1 MDYTNEQQD
10 ELEFT
15 IKEINEILSDGI
27 INCSTRYCCQDGT
40 YKPLTLSEAVVLVPD
55 KYKTLLRIITFLN
68 KDVPAQPEIWIY
80 FGTSIFDWSNLDYWI
95 NIPNA
100 KKYTELSKSLSDES
114 LNRVNADQDL
124 RLRIDNESINRANA
138 DADLSRRIDEIE
150 PGGGGGGDYEKLQRE
165 LAQEIQDRIAGDQ
178 NLESQFNLALQGLK
192 SSLELQISGLSDK
205 VDELS
210 TKVDTIPENIG
221 DIPEQVTQLETELG
235 KTNEQVTQLS
245 SKVDA
250 IPEDIDQ
257 IPGQITELGSK
268 VSTLDNRVSDLET
281 NLGKTDSKVS
291 GIETEITE
299 IGSSISSIASRVSTT
314 ETDISELQTNLSNE
328 TSQRTQKD
336 QELQE
341 ALDLLE
347 TKISSNRPT
356 YLLQGD
362 YLNANNSTISSEL
375 AKDGGFDNLKTIIQ
389 EKQLVLGIPSANNEF
404 YQIFKQKSDATYI
417 YLGLIQSDSSSS
429 NIVYLTIT
437 NTYID
442 KSIRKIYPQEGGGGS
457 TIIVD
462 DALSSESENPVQN
475 KVITNELTRISE
487 KVFPLTI
494 SVSGGGTFEKGTS
507 QTVTVRWTVKEGDDV
522 VTPDTITINNEP
534 VTNTDTSK
542 QFADVT
548 TNTTYTV
555 KVTKGG
561 QEKSGSTSVTFIA
574 ASYFG
579 VVDANFT
586 PTEDTIK
593 GLTTKTVKNTRAYT
607 GTATLNNQKL
617 CYAYPKSLGAL
628 TSIKDANN
636 FDYLSSYNRTE
647 VNVNGEAY
655 YVYTLIDATSVT
667 NFKQIYA

>member
-1 MDYTNEQQD
+1 MDYTNEQQG
-10 ELEFT
+10 ELKFT
-15 IKEINEILSDGI
+15 IEEINQILSDGI

-80 FGTSIFDWSNLDYWI
+80 FGTSIFDWSNLDYWV

-114 LNRVNADQDL
+114 INRINADQDL
-124 RLRIDNESINRANA
+124 RLRIDNEAINRANA

-150 PGGGGGGDYEKLQRE
+150 PGGGGGGDYEKLQKE

-178 NLESQFNLALQGLK
+178 NLESQFNLAIQGLK
-192 SSLELQISGLSDK
+192 SSLELQISGLS
-205 VDELS
+205 
-210 TKVDTIPENIG
+210 T
-221 DIPEQVTQLETELG
+221 
-235 KTNEQVTQLS
+235 
-245 SKVDA
+245 KVDA

-257 IPGQITELGSK
+257 IPEQITGLDNRI
-268 VSTLDNRVSDLET
+268 STLDTEVSDLET

-291 GIETEITE
+291 GIETEILE
-299 IGSSISSIASRVSTT
+299 IGTSISNISGRVSTT
-314 ETDISELQTNLSNE
+314 ETDISELQTNLSDE
-328 TSQRTQKD
+328 VSQRTQKD

-341 ALDLLE
+341 ALDSLS
-347 TKISSNRPT
+347 TQVSSNRPT
-356 YLLQGD
+356 YLLKGD
-362 YLNANNSTISSEL
+362 YLNASNSTIGAEL
-375 AKDGGFDNLKTIIQ
+375 AKDGGFDNLKNIIQ
-389 EKQLVLGIPSANNEF
+389 EKQLVLSIPSANNEF
-404 YQIFKQKSDATYI
+404 YQIFKQKFDTTYI
-417 YLGLIQSDSSSS
+417 YLGLLQSDSTTST
-429 NIVYLTIT
+429 IVYLTIT

-442 KSIRKIYPQEGGGGS
+442 KSIRKVYPQEGGGS
-457 TIIVD
+457 TITVD

-494 SVSGGGTFEKGTS
+494 SVSGGGTYEKGTS
-507 QTVTVRWTVKEGDDV
+507 RTVTVRWIVKEGDDI
-522 VTPDTITINNEP
+522 VTPDSITVNDEP

-542 QFADVT
+542 QFTNVT
-548 TNTTYTV
+548 VNTTYTV

-561 QEKSGSTSVTFIA
+561 QQKSGSTSVTFVA

-579 VVDANFT
+579 VVDADFT
-586 PTEDTIK
+586 PTEETIK
-593 GLTTKTVKNTRAYT
+593 GLTTKTVKNTKSYT

-617 CYAYPKSLGAL
+617 CYAYPKSFGAL
-628 TSIKDANN
+628 SSIKDANN
-636 FDYLSSYNRTE
+636 FDYINSYNRTE

-655 YVYTLIDATSVT
+655 YVYTLIDTTSVT

>member
-10 ELEFT
+10 ELKFT
-15 IKEINEILSDGI
+15 IEEINQILSDGI

-80 FGTSIFDWSNLDYWI
+80 FGTSIFDWSNLDYWV

-114 LNRVNADQDL
+114 INRINADQDL
-124 RLRIDNESINRANA
+124 RLRIDNEAINRANA

-150 PGGGGGGDYEKLQRE
+150 PGGGGGGDYEKLQKE

-178 NLESQFNLALQGLK
+178 NLESQFNLAIQGLK
-192 SSLELQISGLSDK
+192 SSLELQISGLSTK

-235 KTNEQVTQLS
+235 KT
-245 SKVDA
+245 
-250 IPEDIDQ
+250 
-257 IPGQITELGSK
+257 
-268 VSTLDNRVSDLET
+268 
-281 NLGKTDSKVS
+281 DSKVS
-291 GIETEITE
+291 GIETEILE
-299 IGSSISSIASRVSTT
+299 IGTSISNISGRVSTT
-314 ETDISELQTNLSNE
+314 ETDISELQTNLSDE
-328 TSQRTQKD
+328 VSQRTQKD
-336 QELQE
+336 KELQE
-341 ALDLLE
+341 ALDSLS
-347 TKISSNRPT
+347 TQVSSNRPT
-356 YLLQGD
+356 YLLKGD
-362 YLNANNSTISSEL
+362 YLNASNSTIGAEL
-375 AKDGGFDNLKTIIQ
+375 AKDGGFDNLKNIIQ
-389 EKQLVLGIPSANNEF
+389 EKQLVLSIPSANNEF
-404 YQIFKQKSDATYI
+404 YQIFKQKFDTTYI
-417 YLGLIQSDSSSS
+417 YLGLLQSDSTTST
-429 NIVYLTIT
+429 IVYLTIT

-442 KSIRKIYPQEGGGGS
+442 KSIRKVYPQEGGGS
-457 TIIVD
+457 TITVD

-494 SVSGGGTFEKGTS
+494 SVSGGGTYEKGTS
-507 QTVTVRWTVKEGDDV
+507 QTVTVRWIVKEGDDI
-522 VTPDTITINNEP
+522 VTPDSITVNDEP

-542 QFADVT
+542 QFTNVT
-548 TNTTYTV
+548 VNTTYTV

-561 QEKSGSTSVTFIA
+561 QQKSGSTSVTFVA
-574 ASYFG
+574 TSYFG
-579 VVDANFT
+579 VVDADFT
-586 PTEDTIK
+586 PTEETIK
-593 GLTTKTVKNTRAYT
+593 GLTTKTVKNTKSYT

-617 CYAYPKSLGAL
+617 CYAYPKSFGAL
-628 TSIKDANN
+628 SSIKDANN
-636 FDYLSSYNRTE
+636 FDYINSYNRTE

-655 YVYTLIDATSVT
+655 YVYTLIDTTSVT

>member
-10 ELEFT
+10 ELKFT
-15 IKEINEILSDGI
+15 IEEINQILSDGI

-80 FGTSIFDWSNLDYWI
+80 FGTSIFDWSNLDYWV

-114 LNRVNADQDL
+114 INRVNADQDL
-124 RLRIDNESINRANA
+124 RLRIDNEAINRANA

-150 PGGGGGGDYEKLQRE
+150 PGGGGGDYEKLQKE

-178 NLESQFNLALQGLK
+178 NLESQFNLAIQGLK
-192 SSLELQISGLSDK
+192 SSLELQISGLSTK

-210 TKVDTIPENIG
+210 T
-221 DIPEQVTQLETELG
+221 
-235 KTNEQVTQLS
+235 
-245 SKVDA
+245 KVDA

-257 IPGQITELGSK
+257 IPEQITGLDNRI
-268 VSTLDNRVSDLET
+268 STLDTKVSDLET

-291 GIETEITE
+291 GIETEILE
-299 IGSSISSIASRVSTT
+299 IGTSISNISGRVSTT
-314 ETDISELQTNLSNE
+314 ETDISELQTNLSDE
-328 TSQRTQKD
+328 VSQRTQKD

-341 ALDLLE
+341 ALDSLS
-347 TKISSNRPT
+347 TQVSSNRPT
-356 YLLQGD
+356 YLLKGD
-362 YLNANNSTISSEL
+362 YLNASNSTIGAEL
-375 AKDGGFDNLKTIIQ
+375 AKDGGFDNLKNIIQ
-389 EKQLVLGIPSANNEF
+389 EKQLVLSIPSANNEF
-404 YQIFKQKSDATYI
+404 YQIFKQKFDTTYI
-417 YLGLIQSDSSSS
+417 YLGLLQSDSTTST
-429 NIVYLTIT
+429 IVYLTIT

-442 KSIRKIYPQEGGGGS
+442 KSIRKVYPQEGGGS
-457 TIIVD
+457 TITVD

-494 SVSGGGTFEKGTS
+494 SVSGGGTYEKGTS
-507 QTVTVRWTVKEGDDV
+507 QTVTVRWIVKEGDDI
-522 VTPDTITINNEP
+522 VTPDSITVNDEP

-542 QFADVT
+542 QFTNVT
-548 TNTTYTV
+548 VNTTYTV

-561 QEKSGSTSVTFIA
+561 QQKSGSTSVTFVA

-579 VVDANFT
+579 VVDADFT
-586 PTEDTIK
+586 PTEETIK
-593 GLTTKTVKNTRAYT
+593 GLTTKTVKNTKSYT

-617 CYAYPKSLGAL
+617 CYAYPKSFGAL
-628 TSIKDANN
+628 SSIKDANN
-636 FDYLSSYNRTE
+636 FDYINSYNRTE

-655 YVYTLIDATSVT
+655 YVYTLIDTTSVT

>member
-10 ELEFT
+10 ELKFT
-15 IKEINEILSDGI
+15 IEEINQILSDGI

-80 FGTSIFDWSNLDYWI
+80 FGTSIFDWSNLDYWV

-114 LNRVNADQDL
+114 INRVNADQDL
-124 RLRIDNESINRANA
+124 RLRIDNEAINRANA

-150 PGGGGGGDYEKLQRE
+150 PGGGGGGDYEKLQKE

-178 NLESQFNLALQGLK
+178 NLESQFNLAIQGLK
-192 SSLELQISGLSDK
+192 SSLELQISGLSTK

-235 KTNEQVTQLS
+235 KT
-245 SKVDA
+245 
-250 IPEDIDQ
+250 
-257 IPGQITELGSK
+257 
-268 VSTLDNRVSDLET
+268 
-281 NLGKTDSKVS
+281 DSKVS
-291 GIETEITE
+291 GIETEILE
-299 IGSSISSIASRVSTT
+299 IGTSISNISGRVSTT
-314 ETDISELQTNLSNE
+314 ETDISELQTNLSDE
-328 TSQRTQKD
+328 VSQRTQKD

-341 ALDLLE
+341 ALYSLS
-347 TKISSNRPT
+347 TQVSSNRPT
-356 YLLQGD
+356 YLLKGD
-362 YLNANNSTISSEL
+362 YLNASNSTIGAEL
-375 AKDGGFDNLKTIIQ
+375 AKDGGFDNLKNIIQ
-389 EKQLVLGIPSANNEF
+389 EKQLVLSIPSANNEF
-404 YQIFKQKSDATYI
+404 YQIFKQKFDTTYI
-417 YLGLIQSDSSSS
+417 YLGLLQSDSTTST
-429 NIVYLTIT
+429 IVYLTIT

-442 KSIRKIYPQEGGGGS
+442 KSIRKVYPQEGGGS
-457 TIIVD
+457 TITVD

-494 SVSGGGTFEKGTS
+494 SVSGGGTYEKGTS
-507 QTVTVRWTVKEGDDV
+507 QTVTVRWTVKEGDDI
-522 VTPDTITINNEP
+522 VTPDSITVNDES

-542 QFADVT
+542 QFTNVT
-548 TNTTYTV
+548 VNTTYTV

-561 QEKSGSTSVTFIA
+561 QQKSGSTSVTFVA

-579 VVDANFT
+579 VVDADFT
-586 PTEDTIK
+586 PTEETIK
-593 GLTTKTVKNTRAYT
+593 GLTTKTVKNTKSYT

-617 CYAYPKSLGAL
+617 CYAYPKSFGAL
-628 TSIKDANN
+628 SSIKDANN
-636 FDYLSSYNRTE
+636 FDYINSYNRTE

-655 YVYTLIDATSVT
+655 YVYTLIDTTSVT

>member
-10 ELEFT
+10 ELKFT
-15 IKEINEILSDGI
+15 IEEVNQILSDGI

-80 FGTSIFDWSNLDYWI
+80 FGTSIFDWSNLDYWV

-114 LNRVNADQDL
+114 INRINADQDL
-124 RLRIDNESINRANA
+124 RLRIDNEAINRANA

-150 PGGGGGGDYEKLQRE
+150 PGGGGGGDYEKLQKE

-178 NLESQFNLALQGLK
+178 NLESQFNLAIQGLK
-192 SSLELQISGLSDK
+192 SSLELQISGLSTK

-235 KTNEQVTQLS
+235 KT
-245 SKVDA
+245 
-250 IPEDIDQ
+250 
-257 IPGQITELGSK
+257 
-268 VSTLDNRVSDLET
+268 
-281 NLGKTDSKVS
+281 DSKVS
-291 GIETEITE
+291 GIETEILE
-299 IGSSISSIASRVSTT
+299 IGTSISNISGRVSTT
-314 ETDISELQTNLSNE
+314 ETDISELQTNLSDE
-328 TSQRTQKD
+328 VSQRTQKD

-341 ALDLLE
+341 ALDSLS
-347 TKISSNRPT
+347 TQVSSNRPT
-356 YLLQGD
+356 YLLKGD
-362 YLNANNSTISSEL
+362 YLNASNSTIGAEL
-375 AKDGGFDNLKTIIQ
+375 AKDGGFDNLKNIIQ
-389 EKQLVLGIPSANNEF
+389 EKQLVLSIPSANNEF
-404 YQIFKQKSDATYI
+404 YQIFKQKFDTTYI
-417 YLGLIQSDSSSS
+417 YLGLLQSDSTTST
-429 NIVYLTIT
+429 IVYLTIT

-442 KSIRKIYPQEGGGGS
+442 KSIRKVYPQEGGGS
-457 TIIVD
+457 TITVD

-494 SVSGGGTFEKGTS
+494 SVSGGGTYEKGTS
-507 QTVTVRWTVKEGDDV
+507 QTVTVRWIVKEGDDI
-522 VTPDTITINNEP
+522 VTPDSITVNDEP

-542 QFADVT
+542 QFTNVT
-548 TNTTYTV
+548 VNTTYIV

-561 QEKSGSTSVTFIA
+561 QQKSGSTSVTFVA

-579 VVDANFT
+579 VVDADFT
-586 PTEDTIK
+586 PTEETIK
-593 GLTTKTVKNTRAYT
+593 GLTTKTVKNTKSYT

-617 CYAYPKSLGAL
+617 CYAYPKSFGAL
-628 TSIKDANN
+628 SSIKDANN
-636 FDYLSSYNRTE
+636 FDYINSYNRTE

-655 YVYTLIDATSVT
+655 YVYTLIDTTSVT

>member
-10 ELEFT
+10 ELKFT
-15 IKEINEILSDGI
+15 IEEVNQILSDGI

-80 FGTSIFDWSNLDYWI
+80 FGTSIFDWSNLDYWV

-114 LNRVNADQDL
+114 INRINADQDL
-124 RLRIDNESINRANA
+124 RLRIDNEAINRANA

-150 PGGGGGGDYEKLQRE
+150 PGGGGGGDYEKLQKE

-178 NLESQFNLALQGLK
+178 NLESQFNLAIQGLK
-192 SSLELQISGLSDK
+192 SSLELQISGLSTK

-257 IPGQITELGSK
+257 IPEQITGLDNRI
-268 VSTLDNRVSDLET
+268 STLDTEVSDLET

-291 GIETEITE
+291 GIETEILE
-299 IGSSISSIASRVSTT
+299 IGTSISNISGRVSTT
-314 ETDISELQTNLSNE
+314 ETDISELQTNLSDE
-328 TSQRTQKD
+328 VSQRTQKD

-341 ALDLLE
+341 ALDSLS
-347 TKISSNRPT
+347 TQVSSNRPT
-356 YLLQGD
+356 YLLKGD
-362 YLNANNSTISSEL
+362 YLNASNSTIGAEL
-375 AKDGGFDNLKTIIQ
+375 AKDGGFDNLKNIIQ
-389 EKQLVLGIPSANNEF
+389 EKQLVLSIPSANNEF
-404 YQIFKQKSDATYI
+404 YQIFKQKFDTTYL
-417 YLGLIQSDSSSS
+417 YLGLLQSDSTTST
-429 NIVYLTIT
+429 IVYLTIT

-442 KSIRKIYPQEGGGGS
+442 KSIRKVYPQEGGGS
-457 TIIVD
+457 TITVD

-494 SVSGGGTFEKGTS
+494 SVSGGGTYEKGTS
-507 QTVTVRWTVKEGDDV
+507 QTVTVRWIVKEGDDI
-522 VTPDTITINNEP
+522 VTPDSITVNDEP

-542 QFADVT
+542 QFTNVT
-548 TNTTYTV
+548 VNTTYTV

-561 QEKSGSTSVTFIA
+561 QQKSGSTSVTFVA

-579 VVDANFT
+579 VVDADFT
-586 PTEDTIK
+586 PTEETIK
-593 GLTTKTVKNTRAYT
+593 GLTTKTVKNTKSYT

-617 CYAYPKSLGAL
+617 CYAYPKSFGAL
-628 TSIKDANN
+628 SSIKDANN
-636 FDYLSSYNRTE
+636 FDYINSYNRTE

-655 YVYTLIDATSVT
+655 YVYTLIDTTSVT

>member
-10 ELEFT
+10 ELKFT
-15 IKEINEILSDGI
+15 IEEVNQILSDGI

-80 FGTSIFDWSNLDYWI
+80 FGTSIFDWSNLDYWV

-114 LNRVNADQDL
+114 INRINADQDL
-124 RLRIDNESINRANA
+124 RLRIDNEAINRANA

-150 PGGGGGGDYEKLQRE
+150 PGGGGGGDYEKLQKE

-178 NLESQFNLALQGLK
+178 NLESQFNLAIQGLK
-192 SSLELQISGLSDK
+192 SSLELQISGLSTK

-245 SKVDA
+245 SKV
-250 IPEDIDQ
+250 
-257 IPGQITELGSK
+257 
-268 VSTLDNRVSDLET
+268 
-281 NLGKTDSKVS
+281 
-291 GIETEITE
+291 
-299 IGSSISSIASRVSTT
+299 
-314 ETDISELQTNLSNE
+314 
-328 TSQRTQKD
+328 
-336 QELQE
+336 
-341 ALDLLE
+341 
-347 TKISSNRPT
+347 SSNRPT
-356 YLLQGD
+356 YLLKGD
-362 YLNANNSTISSEL
+362 YLNASNSTIGAEL
-375 AKDGGFDNLKTIIQ
+375 AKDGGFDNLKNIIQ
-389 EKQLVLGIPSANNEF
+389 EKQLVLSIPSANNEF
-404 YQIFKQKSDATYI
+404 YQIFKQKFDTTYI
-417 YLGLIQSDSSSS
+417 YLGLLQSDSTTST
-429 NIVYLTIT
+429 IVYLTIT

-442 KSIRKIYPQEGGGGS
+442 KSIRKVYPQEGGGS
-457 TIIVD
+457 TITVD

-494 SVSGGGTFEKGTS
+494 SVSGGGTYEKGTS
-507 QTVTVRWTVKEGDDV
+507 QTVTVRWIVKEGDDI
-522 VTPDTITINNEP
+522 VTPDSITVNDEP

-542 QFADVT
+542 QFTNVT
-548 TNTTYTV
+548 VNTTYTV

-561 QEKSGSTSVTFIA
+561 QQKSGSTSVTFVA
-574 ASYFG
+574 VSYFG
-579 VVDANFT
+579 VVDADFT
-586 PTEDTIK
+586 PTEETIK
-593 GLTTKTVKNTRAYT
+593 GLTTKTVKNTKSYT

-617 CYAYPKSLGAL
+617 CYAYPKSFGAL
-628 TSIKDANN
+628 SSIKDANN
-636 FDYLSSYNRTE
+636 FDYINSYNRTE

-655 YVYTLIDATSVT
+655 YVYTLIDTTSVT

>member
-10 ELEFT
+10 ELKFT
-15 IKEINEILSDGI
+15 IEEVNQILSDGI

-80 FGTSIFDWSNLDYWI
+80 FGTSIFDWSNLDYWV

-114 LNRVNADQDL
+114 INRINADQDL
-124 RLRIDNESINRANA
+124 RLRIDNEAINRANA

-150 PGGGGGGDYEKLQRE
+150 PGGGGGGDYEKLQKE

-178 NLESQFNLALQGLK
+178 NLESQFNLAIQGLK
-192 SSLELQISGLSDK
+192 SSLELQISGLSTK

-235 KTNEQVTQLS
+235 KT
-245 SKVDA
+245 
-250 IPEDIDQ
+250 
-257 IPGQITELGSK
+257 
-268 VSTLDNRVSDLET
+268 
-281 NLGKTDSKVS
+281 DSKVS
-291 GIETEITE
+291 GIETEILE
-299 IGSSISSIASRVSTT
+299 IGTSISNISGRVSTT
-314 ETDISELQTNLSNE
+314 ETDISELQTNLSDE
-328 TSQRTQKD
+328 VSQRTQKD

-341 ALDLLE
+341 ALDSLS
-347 TKISSNRPT
+347 TQVSSNRPT
-356 YLLQGD
+356 YLLKGD
-362 YLNANNSTISSEL
+362 YLNASNSTIGAEL
-375 AKDGGFDNLKTIIQ
+375 AKDGGFDNLKNIIQ
-389 EKQLVLGIPSANNEF
+389 EKQLVLSIPSANNEF
-404 YQIFKQKSDATYI
+404 YQIFKQKFDTTYI
-417 YLGLIQSDSSSS
+417 YLGLLQSDSTTST
-429 NIVYLTIT
+429 IVYLTIT

-442 KSIRKIYPQEGGGGS
+442 KSIRKVYPQEGGGS
-457 TIIVD
+457 TITVD

-494 SVSGGGTFEKGTS
+494 SVSGGGTYEKGTS
-507 QTVTVRWTVKEGDDV
+507 KTVTVRWIVKEGDDI
-522 VTPDTITINNEP
+522 VTPDSITVNDEP

-542 QFADVT
+542 QFTNVT
-548 TNTTYTV
+548 VNTTYTV

-561 QEKSGSTSVTFIA
+561 QQKSGSTSVTFVA

-579 VVDANFT
+579 VVDADFT
-586 PTEDTIK
+586 PTEETIK
-593 GLTTKTVKNTRAYT
+593 GLTTKTVKNTKSYT

-617 CYAYPKSLGAL
+617 CYAYPKSFGAL
-628 TSIKDANN
+628 SSIKDANN
-636 FDYLSSYNRTE
+636 FDYINSYNRTE

-655 YVYTLIDATSVT
+655 YVYTLIDTTSVT

>member
-10 ELEFT
+10 ELKFT
-15 IKEINEILSDGI
+15 IEEINQILSDGI

-80 FGTSIFDWSNLDYWI
+80 FGTSIFDWSNLDYWV

-114 LNRVNADQDL
+114 INRVNADQDL
-124 RLRIDNESINRANA
+124 RLRIDNEAINRANA

-150 PGGGGGGDYEKLQRE
+150 PGGGGGGDYEKLQKE

-178 NLESQFNLALQGLK
+178 NLESQFNLAIQGLK
-192 SSLELQISGLSDK
+192 SSLELQISGLSTK

-235 KTNEQVTQLS
+235 KT
-245 SKVDA
+245 
-250 IPEDIDQ
+250 
-257 IPGQITELGSK
+257 
-268 VSTLDNRVSDLET
+268 
-281 NLGKTDSKVS
+281 DSKVS
-291 GIETEITE
+291 GIETEILE
-299 IGSSISSIASRVSTT
+299 IGTSISNISGRVSTT
-314 ETDISELQTNLSNE
+314 ETDISELQTNLSDE
-328 TSQRTQKD
+328 VSQRTQKD

-341 ALDLLE
+341 ALDSLS
-347 TKISSNRPT
+347 TQVSSNRPT
-356 YLLQGD
+356 YLLKGD
-362 YLNANNSTISSEL
+362 YLNASNSTIGAEL
-375 AKDGGFDNLKTIIQ
+375 AKDGGFDNLKNIIQ
-389 EKQLVLGIPSANNEF
+389 EKQLVLSIPSANNEF
-404 YQIFKQKSDATYI
+404 YQIFKQKFDTTYI
-417 YLGLIQSDSSSS
+417 YLGLLQSDSTTST
-429 NIVYLTIT
+429 IVYLTIT

-442 KSIRKIYPQEGGGGS
+442 KSIRKVYPQEGGGS
-457 TIIVD
+457 TITVD

-494 SVSGGGTFEKGTS
+494 SVSGGGTYEKGTS
-507 QTVTVRWTVKEGDDV
+507 QTVTVRWTVKEGDDI
-522 VTPDTITINNEP
+522 VTPDSITVNDES

-542 QFADVT
+542 QFTNVT
-548 TNTTYTV
+548 VNTTYTV

-561 QEKSGSTSVTFIA
+561 QQKSGSTSVTFVA

-579 VVDANFT
+579 VVDADFT
-586 PTEDTIK
+586 PTEETIK
-593 GLTTKTVKNTRAYT
+593 GLTTKTVKNTKSYT

-617 CYAYPKSLGAL
+617 CYAYPKSFGAL
-628 TSIKDANN
+628 SSIKDANN
-636 FDYLSSYNRTE
+636 FDYINSYNRTE

-655 YVYTLIDATSVT
+655 YVYTLIDTTSVT

>member
-10 ELEFT
+10 ELKFT
-15 IKEINEILSDGI
+15 IEEINQILSDGI

-80 FGTSIFDWSNLDYWI
+80 FGTSIFDWSNLDYWV

-114 LNRVNADQDL
+114 INRINADQDL
-124 RLRIDNESINRANA
+124 RLRIDNEAINRANA

-150 PGGGGGGDYEKLQRE
+150 PGGGGGGDYEKLQKE

-178 NLESQFNLALQGLK
+178 NLESQFNLAIQGLK
-192 SSLELQISGLSDK
+192 SSLELQISGLSTK

-235 KTNEQVTQLS
+235 KT
-245 SKVDA
+245 
-250 IPEDIDQ
+250 
-257 IPGQITELGSK
+257 
-268 VSTLDNRVSDLET
+268 
-281 NLGKTDSKVS
+281 DSKVS
-291 GIETEITE
+291 GIETEILE
-299 IGSSISSIASRVSTT
+299 IGTSISNISGRVSTT
-314 ETDISELQTNLSNE
+314 ETDISELQTNLSDE
-328 TSQRTQKD
+328 VSQRTQKD

-341 ALDLLE
+341 ALDSLS
-347 TKISSNRPT
+347 TQVSSNRPT
-356 YLLQGD
+356 YLLKGD
-362 YLNANNSTISSEL
+362 YLNASNSTIGAEL
-375 AKDGGFDNLKTIIQ
+375 AKDGGFDNLKNIIQ
-389 EKQLVLGIPSANNEF
+389 EKQLVLSIPSANNEF
-404 YQIFKQKSDATYI
+404 YQIFKQKFDTTYI
-417 YLGLIQSDSSSS
+417 YLGLLQSDSTTST
-429 NIVYLTIT
+429 IVYLTIT

-442 KSIRKIYPQEGGGGS
+442 KSIRKVYPQEGGGS
-457 TIIVD
+457 TITVD

-494 SVSGGGTFEKGTS
+494 SVSGGGTYEKGTS
-507 QTVTVRWTVKEGDDV
+507 QTVTVRWIVKEGDDI
-522 VTPDTITINNEP
+522 VTPDSITVNDEP

-542 QFADVT
+542 QFTNVT
-548 TNTTYTV
+548 VNTTYTV

-561 QEKSGSTSVTFIA
+561 QQKSGSTSVTFVA

-579 VVDANFT
+579 VVDADFT
-586 PTEDTIK
+586 PTEETIK
-593 GLTTKTVKNTRAYT
+593 GLTTKTVKNTKSYT

-617 CYAYPKSLGAL
+617 CYAYPKSFGAL
-628 TSIKDANN
+628 SSIKDANN
-636 FDYLSSYNRTE
+636 FDYINSYNRTE

-655 YVYTLIDATSVT
+655 YVYTLIDTTSVT

>member
-10 ELEFT
+10 ELKFT
-15 IKEINEILSDGI
+15 IEEVNQILSDGI

-80 FGTSIFDWSNLDYWI
+80 FGTSIFDWSNLDYWV

-114 LNRVNADQDL
+114 INRINADQDL
-124 RLRIDNESINRANA
+124 RLRIDNEAINRANA

-150 PGGGGGGDYEKLQRE
+150 PGGGGGGDYEKLQKE

-178 NLESQFNLALQGLK
+178 NLESQFNLAIQGLK
-192 SSLELQISGLSDK
+192 SSLELQISGLSTK

-235 KTNEQVTQLS
+235 KT
-245 SKVDA
+245 
-250 IPEDIDQ
+250 
-257 IPGQITELGSK
+257 
-268 VSTLDNRVSDLET
+268 
-281 NLGKTDSKVS
+281 DSKVS
-291 GIETEITE
+291 GIETEILE
-299 IGSSISSIASRVSTT
+299 IGTSISNISGRVSTT
-314 ETDISELQTNLSNE
+314 ETDISELQTNLSDE
-328 TSQRTQKD
+328 VSQRTQKD

-341 ALDLLE
+341 ALDSLS
-347 TKISSNRPT
+347 TQVSSNRPT
-356 YLLQGD
+356 YLLKGD
-362 YLNANNSTISSEL
+362 YLNASNSTIGAEL
-375 AKDGGFDNLKTIIQ
+375 AKDGGFDNLKNIIQ
-389 EKQLVLGIPSANNEF
+389 EKQLVLSIPSANNEF
-404 YQIFKQKSDATYI
+404 YQIFKQKFDTTYI
-417 YLGLIQSDSSSS
+417 YLGLLQSDSTTST
-429 NIVYLTIT
+429 IVYLTIT

-442 KSIRKIYPQEGGGGS
+442 KSIRKVYPQEGGGS
-457 TIIVD
+457 TITVD

-494 SVSGGGTFEKGTS
+494 SVSGGGTYEKGTS
-507 QTVTVRWTVKEGDDV
+507 QTVTVRWIVKEGDDI
-522 VTPDTITINNEP
+522 VTPDSITVNDEP

-542 QFADVT
+542 QFTNVT
-548 TNTTYTV
+548 VNTTYTV

-561 QEKSGSTSVTFIA
+561 QQKSGSTSVTFVA

-579 VVDANFT
+579 VVDADFT
-586 PTEDTIK
+586 PTEETIK
-593 GLTTKTVKNTRAYT
+593 GLTTKTVKNTKSYT

-617 CYAYPKSLGAL
+617 CYAYPKSFGAL
-628 TSIKDANN
+628 SSIKDANN
-636 FDYLSSYNRTE
+636 FDYINSYNRTE

-655 YVYTLIDATSVT
+655 YVYTLIDTTSVT

>member
-10 ELEFT
+10 ELKFT
-15 IKEINEILSDGI
+15 IEEINQILSDGI

-80 FGTSIFDWSNLDYWI
+80 FGTSIFDWSNLDYWV

-114 LNRVNADQDL
+114 INRVNADADL
-124 RLRIDNESINRANA
+124 RLRIDNEAINRANA

-150 PGGGGGGDYEKLQRE
+150 PGGGGGGDYEKLQKE

-178 NLESQFNLALQGLK
+178 NLESQFNLAIQGLK
-192 SSLELQISGLSDK
+192 SSLELQISGLSTK

-245 SKVDA
+245 SKIDA

-257 IPGQITELGSK
+257 IPEQITGLDNRI
-268 VSTLDNRVSDLET
+268 STLDTKVSDLET
-281 NLGKTDSKVS
+281 NLDKTDSKVS
-291 GIETEITE
+291 GIETEISE
-299 IGSSISSIASRVSTT
+299 IGTSISNISGRVSTT
-314 ETDISELQTNLSNE
+314 ETDISELQTNLSDE
-328 TSQRTQKD
+328 VSQRTQKD
-336 QELQE
+336 QELQR
-341 ALDLLE
+341 ALDLLS
-347 TKISSNRPT
+347 TQVSSNRPT
-356 YLLQGD
+356 YLLKGD
-362 YLNANNSTISSEL
+362 YLNASNSTIGTEL
-375 AKDGGFDNLKTIIQ
+375 AKDGGFDNLKNIIQ
-389 EKQLVLGIPSANNEF
+389 EKQLVLSIPSANNEF
-404 YQIFKQKSDATYI
+404 YQIFKQKFDTTYI
-417 YLGLIQSDSSSS
+417 YLGLLQSDSTTST
-429 NIVYLTIT
+429 IVYLTIT

-442 KSIRKIYPQEGGGGS
+442 KSIRKVYPQESGQS
-457 TIIVD
+457 TIIID

-494 SVSGGGTFEKGTS
+494 SVSGGGTYEKGTS
-507 QTVTVRWTVKEGDDV
+507 QTITVRWTVKEGDDI
-522 VTPDTITINNEP
+522 VTPDSITVNDEP

-542 QFADVT
+542 QFTGVT

-561 QEKSGSTSVTFIA
+561 QQKSGSTSVTFVA
-574 ASYFG
+574 VSYFG
-579 VVDANFT
+579 VVDADFT
-586 PTEDTIK
+586 PTEETIK
-593 GLTTKTVKNTRAYT
+593 GLTTKTVKNTKSYT

-628 TSIKDANN
+628 SSIKDANN
-636 FDYLSSYNRTE
+636 FDYINSYNRTE

-655 YVYTLIDATSVT
+655 YVYTLIDTTSVT

>member
-1 MDYTNEQQD
+1 MDCTNEQQD
-10 ELEFT
+10 ELKFT
-15 IKEINEILSDGI
+15 IEEVNQILSDGI

-80 FGTSIFDWSNLDYWI
+80 FGTSIFDWSNLDYWV

-114 LNRVNADQDL
+114 INRINADQDL
-124 RLRIDNESINRANA
+124 RLRIDNEAINRANA

-150 PGGGGGGDYEKLQRE
+150 PGGGGGGDYEKLQKE

-178 NLESQFNLALQGLK
+178 NLESQFNLAIQGLK
-192 SSLELQISGLSDK
+192 SSLELQISGLSTK

-235 KTNEQVTQLS
+235 KT
-245 SKVDA
+245 
-250 IPEDIDQ
+250 
-257 IPGQITELGSK
+257 
-268 VSTLDNRVSDLET
+268 
-281 NLGKTDSKVS
+281 DSKVS
-291 GIETEITE
+291 GIETEILG
-299 IGSSISSIASRVSTT
+299 IGTSISNISGRVSTT
-314 ETDISELQTNLSNE
+314 ETDISELQTNLSDE
-328 TSQRTQKD
+328 VSQRTQKD

-341 ALDLLE
+341 ALDSLS
-347 TKISSNRPT
+347 TQVSSNRPT
-356 YLLQGD
+356 YLLKGD
-362 YLNANNSTISSEL
+362 YLNASNSTIGAEL
-375 AKDGGFDNLKTIIQ
+375 AKDGGFDNLKNIIQ
-389 EKQLVLGIPSANNEF
+389 EKQLVLSIPSANNEF
-404 YQIFKQKSDATYI
+404 YQIFKQKFDTTYI
-417 YLGLIQSDSSSS
+417 YLGLLQSDSTTST
-429 NIVYLTIT
+429 IVYLTIT

-442 KSIRKIYPQEGGGGS
+442 KSIRKVYPQEGGGS
-457 TIIVD
+457 TITVD

-494 SVSGGGTFEKGTS
+494 SVSGGGTYEKGTS
-507 QTVTVRWTVKEGDDV
+507 KTVTVRWIVKEGDDI
-522 VTPDTITINNEP
+522 VTPDSITVNDEP

-542 QFADVT
+542 QFTNVT
-548 TNTTYTV
+548 VNTTYTV

-561 QEKSGSTSVTFIA
+561 QQKSGSTSVTFVA

-579 VVDANFT
+579 VVDADFT
-586 PTEDTIK
+586 PTEETIK
-593 GLTTKTVKNTRAYT
+593 GLTTKTVKNTKSYT

-617 CYAYPKSLGAL
+617 CYAYPKSFGAL
-628 TSIKDANN
+628 SSIKDANN
-636 FDYLSSYNRTE
+636 FDYINSYNRTE

-655 YVYTLIDATSVT
+655 YVYTLIDTTSVT

>member
-10 ELEFT
+10 ELKFT
-15 IKEINEILSDGI
+15 IEEVNQILSDGI

-80 FGTSIFDWSNLDYWI
+80 FGTSIFDWSNLDYWV

-114 LNRVNADQDL
+114 INRINADQDL
-124 RLRIDNESINRANA
+124 RLRIDNEAINRANA

-150 PGGGGGGDYEKLQRE
+150 PGGGGGGDYEKLQKE

-178 NLESQFNLALQGLK
+178 NLESQFNLAIQGLK
-192 SSLELQISGLSDK
+192 SSLELQISGLSTK

-235 KTNEQVTQLS
+235 KT
-245 SKVDA
+245 
-250 IPEDIDQ
+250 
-257 IPGQITELGSK
+257 
-268 VSTLDNRVSDLET
+268 
-281 NLGKTDSKVS
+281 DSKVS
-291 GIETEITE
+291 GIETEILE
-299 IGSSISSIASRVSTT
+299 IGTSISNISGRVSTT
-314 ETDISELQTNLSNE
+314 ETDISELQTNLSDE
-328 TSQRTQKD
+328 VSQRTQKD

-341 ALDLLE
+341 ALDSLS
-347 TKISSNRPT
+347 TQVSSNRPT
-356 YLLQGD
+356 YLLKGD
-362 YLNANNSTISSEL
+362 YLNASNSTIGAEL
-375 AKDGGFDNLKTIIQ
+375 AKDGGFDNLKNIIQ
-389 EKQLVLGIPSANNEF
+389 EKQLVLSIPSANNEF
-404 YQIFKQKSDATYI
+404 YQIFKQKFDTTYI
-417 YLGLIQSDSSSS
+417 YLGLLQSDSTTST
-429 NIVYLTIT
+429 IVYLTIT

-442 KSIRKIYPQEGGGGS
+442 KSIRKVYPQEGGGS
-457 TIIVD
+457 TITVD

-494 SVSGGGTFEKGTS
+494 SVSGGGTYEKGTS
-507 QTVTVRWTVKEGDDV
+507 QTVTVRWIVKEGDDI
-522 VTPDTITINNEP
+522 VTPDSITVNDEP

-542 QFADVT
+542 QFTNVT
-548 TNTTYTV
+548 VNTTYTV

-561 QEKSGSTSVTFIA
+561 QQKSGSTSVTFVA

-579 VVDANFT
+579 VVDADFT
-586 PTEDTIK
+586 PTEETIK
-593 GLTTKTVKNTRAYT
+593 GLTTKTVKNTKSYT

-628 TSIKDANN
+628 SSIKDANN
-636 FDYLSSYNRTE
+636 FDYINSYNRTE

-655 YVYTLIDATSVT
+655 YVYTLIDTTSVT

>member
-10 ELEFT
+10 ELKFT
-15 IKEINEILSDGI
+15 IEEINQILSDGI

-80 FGTSIFDWSNLDYWI
+80 FGTSIFDWSNLDYWV

-114 LNRVNADQDL
+114 INRVNADQDL
-124 RLRIDNESINRANA
+124 RLRIDNEAINRANA

-150 PGGGGGGDYEKLQRE
+150 PGGGGGGDYEKLQKE

-178 NLESQFNLALQGLK
+178 NLESQFNLAIQGLK
-192 SSLELQISGLSDK
+192 SSLELQISGLSTK

-235 KTNEQVTQLS
+235 KT
-245 SKVDA
+245 
-250 IPEDIDQ
+250 
-257 IPGQITELGSK
+257 
-268 VSTLDNRVSDLET
+268 
-281 NLGKTDSKVS
+281 DSKVS
-291 GIETEITE
+291 GIETEILE
-299 IGSSISSIASRVSTT
+299 IGTSISNISGRVSTT
-314 ETDISELQTNLSNE
+314 ETDISELQTNLSDE
-328 TSQRTQKD
+328 VSQRTQKD

-341 ALDLLE
+341 ALDSLS
-347 TKISSNRPT
+347 TQVSSNRPT
-356 YLLQGD
+356 YLLKGD
-362 YLNANNSTISSEL
+362 YLNASNSTIGAEL
-375 AKDGGFDNLKTIIQ
+375 AKDGGFDNLKNIIQ
-389 EKQLVLGIPSANNEF
+389 EKQLVLSIPSANNEF
-404 YQIFKQKSDATYI
+404 YQIFKQKFDTTYI
-417 YLGLIQSDSSSS
+417 YLGLLQSDSTTST
-429 NIVYLTIT
+429 IVYLTIT

-442 KSIRKIYPQEGGGGS
+442 KSIRKVYPQEGGGS
-457 TIIVD
+457 TITVD

-494 SVSGGGTFEKGTS
+494 SVSGGGTYEKGTS
-507 QTVTVRWTVKEGDDV
+507 QTVTVRWIVKEGDDI
-522 VTPDTITINNEP
+522 VTPDSITVNDEP

-542 QFADVT
+542 QFTNVT
-548 TNTTYTV
+548 VNTTYTV

-561 QEKSGSTSVTFIA
+561 QQKSGSTSVTFVA

-579 VVDANFT
+579 VVDADFT
-586 PTEDTIK
+586 PTEETIK
-593 GLTTKTVKNTRAYT
+593 GLTTKTVKNTKSYT

-617 CYAYPKSLGAL
+617 CYAYPKSFGAL
-628 TSIKDANN
+628 SSIKDANN
-636 FDYLSSYNRTE
+636 FDYINSYNRTE

-655 YVYTLIDATSVT
+655 YVYTLIDTTSVT

>member
-10 ELEFT
+10 ELKFT
-15 IKEINEILSDGI
+15 IEEVNQILSDGI

-80 FGTSIFDWSNLDYWI
+80 FGTSIFDWSNLDYWV

-114 LNRVNADQDL
+114 INRINADQDL
-124 RLRIDNESINRANA
+124 RLRIDNEAINRANA

-150 PGGGGGGDYEKLQRE
+150 PGGGGGGDYEKLQKE

-178 NLESQFNLALQGLK
+178 NLESQFNLAIQGLK
-192 SSLELQISGLSDK
+192 SSLELQISGLSTK

-235 KTNEQVTQLS
+235 KTN
-245 SKVDA
+245 
-250 IPEDIDQ
+250 
-257 IPGQITELGSK
+257 
-268 VSTLDNRVSDLET
+268 
-281 NLGKTDSKVS
+281 SKVS
-291 GIETEITE
+291 GIETEILE
-299 IGSSISSIASRVSTT
+299 IGTSISNISGRVSTT
-314 ETDISELQTNLSNE
+314 ETDISELQTNLSDE
-328 TSQRTQKD
+328 VSQRTQKD
-336 QELQE
+336 KELQE
-341 ALDLLE
+341 ALDSLS
-347 TKISSNRPT
+347 TQVSSNRPT
-356 YLLQGD
+356 YLLKGD
-362 YLNANNSTISSEL
+362 YLNASNSTIGAEL
-375 AKDGGFDNLKTIIQ
+375 AKDGGFNNLKNIIQ
-389 EKQLVLGIPSANNEF
+389 EKQLVLSIPSANNEF
-404 YQIFKQKSDATYI
+404 YQIFKQKFDTTYI
-417 YLGLIQSDSSSS
+417 YLGLLQSDSTTST
-429 NIVYLTIT
+429 IVYLTIT

-442 KSIRKIYPQEGGGGS
+442 KSIRKVYPQEGGGS
-457 TIIVD
+457 TITVD

-494 SVSGGGTFEKGTS
+494 SVSGGGTYEKGTS
-507 QTVTVRWTVKEGDDV
+507 QTVTVRWIVKEGDDI
-522 VTPDTITINNEP
+522 VTPDSITVNDEP

-542 QFADVT
+542 QFTNVT
-548 TNTTYTV
+548 VNTTYTV

-561 QEKSGSTSVTFIA
+561 QQKSGSTSVTFVA
-574 ASYFG
+574 TSYFG
-579 VVDANFT
+579 VVDADFT
-586 PTEDTIK
+586 PTEETIK
-593 GLTTKTVKNTRAYT
+593 GLTTKTVKNTKSYT

-617 CYAYPKSLGAL
+617 CYAYPKSFGAL
-628 TSIKDANN
+628 SSIKDANN
-636 FDYLSSYNRTE
+636 FDYINSYNRTE

-655 YVYTLIDATSVT
+655 YVYTLIDTTSVT

>member
-10 ELEFT
+10 ELKFT
-15 IKEINEILSDGI
+15 IEEVNQILSDGI

-80 FGTSIFDWSNLDYWI
+80 FGTSIFDWSNLDYWV

-114 LNRVNADQDL
+114 INRINADQDL
-124 RLRIDNESINRANA
+124 RLRIDNEAINRANA

-150 PGGGGGGDYEKLQRE
+150 PGGGGGGDYEKLQKE

-178 NLESQFNLALQGLK
+178 NLESQFNLAIQGLK
-192 SSLELQISGLSDK
+192 SSLELQISGLSTK

-235 KTNEQVTQLS
+235 KT
-245 SKVDA
+245 
-250 IPEDIDQ
+250 
-257 IPGQITELGSK
+257 
-268 VSTLDNRVSDLET
+268 
-281 NLGKTDSKVS
+281 DSKVS
-291 GIETEITE
+291 GIETEILE
-299 IGSSISSIASRVSTT
+299 IGTSISNISGRVSTT
-314 ETDISELQTNLSNE
+314 ETDISELQTNLSDE
-328 TSQRTQKD
+328 VSQRTQKD

-341 ALDLLE
+341 ALDSLS
-347 TKISSNRPT
+347 TQVSSNRPT
-356 YLLQGD
+356 YLLKGD
-362 YLNANNSTISSEL
+362 YLNVSNSTIGAEL
-375 AKDGGFDNLKTIIQ
+375 AKDGGFDNLKNIIQ
-389 EKQLVLGIPSANNEF
+389 EKQLVLSIPSANNEF
-404 YQIFKQKSDATYI
+404 YQIFKQKFDTTYI
-417 YLGLIQSDSSSS
+417 YLGLLQSDSTTST
-429 NIVYLTIT
+429 IVYLTIT

-442 KSIRKIYPQEGGGGS
+442 KSIRKVYPQEGGGS
-457 TIIVD
+457 TITVD

-494 SVSGGGTFEKGTS
+494 SVSGGGTYEKGTS
-507 QTVTVRWTVKEGDDV
+507 QTVTVRWIVKEGDDI
-522 VTPDTITINNEP
+522 VTPDSITVNDEP

-542 QFADVT
+542 QFTNVT
-548 TNTTYTV
+548 VNTTYTV

-561 QEKSGSTSVTFIA
+561 QQKSGSTSVTFVA

-579 VVDANFT
+579 VVDADFT
-586 PTEDTIK
+586 PTEETIK
-593 GLTTKTVKNTRAYT
+593 GLTTKTVKNTKSYT

-628 TSIKDANN
+628 SSIKDANN
-636 FDYLSSYNRTE
+636 FDYINSYNRTE

-655 YVYTLIDATSVT
+655 YVYTLIDTTSVT

>member
-10 ELEFT
+10 ELKFT
-15 IKEINEILSDGI
+15 IEEVNQILSDGI

-80 FGTSIFDWSNLDYWI
+80 FGTSIFDWSNLDYWV

-114 LNRVNADQDL
+114 INRINADQDL
-124 RLRIDNESINRANA
+124 RLRIDNEAINRANA

-150 PGGGGGGDYEKLQRE
+150 PGGGGGGDYEKLQKE

-178 NLESQFNLALQGLK
+178 NLESQFNLAIQGLK
-192 SSLELQISGLSDK
+192 SSLELQISGLSTK

-235 KTNEQVTQLS
+235 KT
-245 SKVDA
+245 
-250 IPEDIDQ
+250 
-257 IPGQITELGSK
+257 
-268 VSTLDNRVSDLET
+268 
-281 NLGKTDSKVS
+281 DSKVS
-291 GIETEITE
+291 GIETEILE
-299 IGSSISSIASRVSTT
+299 IGTSISNISGRVSTT
-314 ETDISELQTNLSNE
+314 ETDISELQTNLSDE
-328 TSQRTQKD
+328 VSQRTQKD
-336 QELQE
+336 KELQE
-341 ALDLLE
+341 ALDSLS
-347 TKISSNRPT
+347 TQVSSNRPT
-356 YLLQGD
+356 YLLKGD
-362 YLNANNSTISSEL
+362 YLNASNSTIGAEL
-375 AKDGGFDNLKTIIQ
+375 AKDGGFDNLKNIIQ
-389 EKQLVLGIPSANNEF
+389 EKQLVLSIPSANNEF
-404 YQIFKQKSDATYI
+404 YQIFKQKFDTTYI
-417 YLGLIQSDSSSS
+417 YLGLLQSDSTTST
-429 NIVYLTIT
+429 IVYLTIT

-442 KSIRKIYPQEGGGGS
+442 KSIRKVYPQEGGGS
-457 TIIVD
+457 TITVD

-494 SVSGGGTFEKGTS
+494 SVSGGGTYEKGTS
-507 QTVTVRWTVKEGDDV
+507 QTVTVRWIVKEGDDI
-522 VTPDTITINNEP
+522 VTPDSITVNDEP

-542 QFADVT
+542 QFTNVT
-548 TNTTYTV
+548 VNTTYTV

-561 QEKSGSTSVTFIA
+561 QQKSGSTSVTFVA
-574 ASYFG
+574 TSYFG
-579 VVDANFT
+579 VVDADFT
-586 PTEDTIK
+586 PTEETIK
-593 GLTTKTVKNTRAYT
+593 GLTTKTVKNTKSYT

-617 CYAYPKSLGAL
+617 CYAYPKSFGAL
-628 TSIKDANN
+628 SSIKDANN
-636 FDYLSSYNRTE
+636 FDYINSYNRTE

-655 YVYTLIDATSVT
+655 YVYTLIDTTSVT

>member
-10 ELEFT
+10 ELKFT
-15 IKEINEILSDGI
+15 IEEVNQILSDGI

-80 FGTSIFDWSNLDYWI
+80 FGTSIFDWSNLDYWV

-114 LNRVNADQDL
+114 INRINADQDL
-124 RLRIDNESINRANA
+124 RLRIDNEAINRANA

-150 PGGGGGGDYEKLQRE
+150 PGGGGGGDYEKLQKE

-178 NLESQFNLALQGLK
+178 NLESQFNLAIQGLK
-192 SSLELQISGLSDK
+192 SSLELQISGLSTK

-235 KTNEQVTQLS
+235 KT
-245 SKVDA
+245 
-250 IPEDIDQ
+250 
-257 IPGQITELGSK
+257 
-268 VSTLDNRVSDLET
+268 
-281 NLGKTDSKVS
+281 DSKVS
-291 GIETEITE
+291 GIETEILE
-299 IGSSISSIASRVSTT
+299 IGTSISNISGRVSTT
-314 ETDISELQTNLSNE
+314 ETDISELQTNLSDE
-328 TSQRTQKD
+328 VSQRTQKD

-341 ALDLLE
+341 ALDSLS
-347 TKISSNRPT
+347 TQVSSNRPT
-356 YLLQGD
+356 YLLKGD
-362 YLNANNSTISSEL
+362 YLNASNSTIGAEL
-375 AKDGGFDNLKTIIQ
+375 AKDGGFDNLKNIIQ
-389 EKQLVLGIPSANNEF
+389 EKQLVLSIPSANNEF
-404 YQIFKQKSDATYI
+404 YQIFKQKFDTTYI
-417 YLGLIQSDSSSS
+417 YLGLLQSDSTTST
-429 NIVYLTIT
+429 IVYLTIT

-442 KSIRKIYPQEGGGGS
+442 KSIRKVYPQEGGGS
-457 TIIVD
+457 TITVD

-494 SVSGGGTFEKGTS
+494 SVSGGGTYEKGTS
-507 QTVTVRWTVKEGDDV
+507 QTVTVRWIVKEGDDI
-522 VTPDTITINNEP
+522 VTPDSITVNDEP

-542 QFADVT
+542 QFTNVT
-548 TNTTYTV
+548 VNTTYTV

-561 QEKSGSTSVTFIA
+561 QQKSGSTSVTFVA
-574 ASYFG
+574 TSYFG
-579 VVDANFT
+579 VVDADFT
-586 PTEDTIK
+586 PTEETIK
-593 GLTTKTVKNTRAYT
+593 GLTTKTVKNTKSYT

-617 CYAYPKSLGAL
+617 CYAYPKSFGAL
-628 TSIKDANN
+628 SSIKDANN
-636 FDYLSSYNRTE
+636 FDYINSYNRTE

-655 YVYTLIDATSVT
+655 YVYTLIDTTSVT